1 MQIVV
6 VGNAALNEDFSA
18 LIDGADEVIRFNRA
32 NNFGGHGGT
41 RTTVLC
47 IANWGE
53 IGRKIAKR
61 QLLVGLPCF
70 PLVREFWFSRPSFRE
85 SAFLWRKSWRR
96 DIDSLDYSRAIVRR
110 NSLSAR
116 TRIFFGADIY
126 QRGLELCR
134 IECNSQIPTL
144 QPTTGFLGL
153 QYVLQ
158 RYGACDARIS
168 LVGFAF
174 SGWERHPWQAE
185 QAAVEAYEREGR
197 IRWLRQIR

>member
-126 QRGLELCR
+126 GVLNCVESNAIPRSRRCSPVPVSSG
-134 IECNSQIPTL
+134 CNMCCS
-144 QPTTGFLGL
+144 
-153 QYVLQ
+153 VM
-158 RYGACDARIS
+158 A
-168 LVGFAF
+168 LVT
-174 SGWERHPWQAE
+174 P
-185 QAAVEAYEREGR
+185 V
-197 IRWLRQIR
+197 